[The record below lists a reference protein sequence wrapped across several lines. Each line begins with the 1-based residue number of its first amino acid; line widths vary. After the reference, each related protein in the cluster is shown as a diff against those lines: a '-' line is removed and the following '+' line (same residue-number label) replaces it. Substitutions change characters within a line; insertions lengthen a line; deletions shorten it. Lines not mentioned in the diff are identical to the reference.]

1 MLDVHPDAVVDPR
14 AELAPGVVVGAYCVV
29 GPQVKIGAG
38 TVLDPHAIVIGNT
51 VMGENNHVFSQAVI
65 GGAPQLLK
73 DLGANVGLVIGSGNT
88 FREFV
93 TVNTGTEL
101 GGGPTRIGN
110 DCLFMACSH
119 VAHDCVLHDRVELV
133 NNVLLAGHI
142 HVDDGAIVSGG
153 AAMHHW
159 VTVGTLAF
167 VGGLSR
173 IVQDVP
179 PYMIVEG
186 NPSKVRGINIV
197 GLRRSGCSP
206 ETIQTLK
213 KAHRLIYRSQ
223 LTRKEALTQL
233 EDGDVTREIKCL
245 CDFVRHS
252 LSGKQGRAR
261 QP

>member
-1 MLDVHPDAVVDPR
+1 MPHVHPTALVDRR
-14 AELAPGVVVGAYCVV
+14 AQLAGDVVVGPYCVI
-29 GPQVKIGAG
+29 GPEVRIGAG
-38 TVLDPHAIVIGNT
+38 SVLEAHAVVMGNSRI
-51 VMGENNHVFSQAVI
+51 GENNHIFSHTVI
-65 GGAPQLLK
+65 GGPPQLLK
-73 DLGANVGLVIGSGNT
+73 DLGAHVGLIIGDSNT

-110 DCLFMACSH
+110 HCLLMTCSH
-119 VAHDCVLHDRVELV
+119 VAHDCMLSDHVELV

-142 HVDDGAIVSGG
+142 HIGDRAIVSGG
-153 AAMHHW
+153 AAMHHY

-197 GLRRSGCSP
+197 GLRRDGHDD

-223 LTRKEALTQL
+223 LTRKEALDQL
-233 EDGDVTREIKCL
+233 ESDGMIEPLKCL
-245 CDFVRHS
+245 AEFVRHS
-252 LSGKQGRAR
+252 LAGKNGRAR